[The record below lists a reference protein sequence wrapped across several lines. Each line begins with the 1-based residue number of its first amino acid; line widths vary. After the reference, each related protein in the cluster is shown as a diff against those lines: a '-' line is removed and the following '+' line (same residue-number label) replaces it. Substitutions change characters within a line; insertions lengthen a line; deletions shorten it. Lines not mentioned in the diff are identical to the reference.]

1 MKTLIITAAL
11 LASTALAARAEGLT
25 IAQCIEV
32 GNAIAALDPPPADKD
47 APRYKLG
54 AARLPLGLNL
64 TALRAIGD
72 NVEKARVE
80 MRREAGGENLK
91 ADSPEGKEFVRK
103 FTELMEGPC
112 PVTLSRIKYDDL
124 HLETNEIPFQVIT
137 SLAPMLDK

>member
-1 MKTLIITAAL
+1 MKTLVIVAAL
-11 LASTALAARAEGLT
+11 LASTALARAEGLT

-80 MRREAGGENLK
+80 MRREAGGEDLK
-91 ADSPEGKEFVRK
+91 ADSPEGREFVRK
-103 FTELMEGPC
+103 FTELMDGPC
-112 PVTLSRIKYDDL
+112 PVTLSRLRYDDL

>member
-1 MKTLIITAAL
+1 MKTLVIVAAL
-11 LASTALAARAEGLT
+11 LASTALARAEGLT

-80 MRREAGGENLK
+80 MRREAGGEDLK
-91 ADSPEGKEFVRK
+91 ADSPEGREFVRK
-103 FTELMEGPC
+103 FTELMDGPC